1 MAEVAVAV
9 YTATTAAA
17 VVGIHSVMADAVDAT
32 DALAGGTDY
41 VVARG
46 TSILEAGNY
55 VGKAGRWRKR

>member
-17 VVGIHSVMADAVDAT
+17 VVGIHSVMADAVDAM
-32 DALAGGTDY
+32 AGGTDY